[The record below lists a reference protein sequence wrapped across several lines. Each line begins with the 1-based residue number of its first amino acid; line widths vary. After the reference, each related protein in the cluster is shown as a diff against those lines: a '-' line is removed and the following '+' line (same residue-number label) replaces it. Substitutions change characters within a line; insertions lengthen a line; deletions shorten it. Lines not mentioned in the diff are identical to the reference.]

1 MADPVSQNSLQ
12 FDAGRIVFDSDDQT
26 ALIHD
31 IATGTLRKRLE
42 GHDGGIWCMQYWNNT
57 LVSGSRDRT
66 YEYRAGACDSRG
78 ESEDRYIGAGSPVG
92 RVGLEGCYDAGLAVA
107 CCWHRTSD
115 CSHRSRQPFLRHVFT
130 GYDNAVRSIAGHG
143 NTIVSGSYDS
153 TVRVWDVESGTA
165 LHVYRGHKD
174 KVYSIAYSHELER
187 AASGSMDLSVKM
199 WCTRS
204 SEQLYHLEGHTSMV
218 GIIALSTQYLVTGS
232 ADATLRIWSPT
243 TGQCLAT
250 LTGHTAAVT
259 CFHHDPILH
268 RIISGAY
275 GGVKLWEL
283 KSDAGAVHGRF
294 VRDFAKGVP
303 EL

>member
-1 MADPVSQNSLQ
+1 
-12 FDAGRIVFDSDDQT
+12 
-26 ALIHD
+26 
-31 IATGTLRKRLE
+31 
-42 GHDGGIWCMQYWNNT
+42 MQYWNNT

-66 YEYRAGACDSRG
+66 VCVWDRAQGICTH
-78 ESEDRYIGAGSPVG
+78 I
-92 RVGLEGCYDAGLAVA
+92 LEGHTSTVRGPVIAEVNLRTGILELEVPLVVSASRDATMRVWRLPVA
-107 CCWHRTSD
+107 GTE
-115 CSHRSRQPFLRHVFT
+115 HRSRQPFLRHVFT

-243 TGQCLAT
+243 TGQRLAT

-275 GGVKLWEL
+275 GGVKHWVL